1 MQLIHGH
8 LNTDYRTAIFRKMKI
23 QGTLKWFPDQ
33 LDLKTGA
40 VKNRDDSLLQFL
52 KRKKK
57 GLEYD
62 ELHPWLLP
70 FRTYFSC
77 PFNDQMPSLHYDV
90 YYVYFLRVVHNK
102 MIGVKWIYVSY
113 FDIYTPNG
121 NARRRPFNNYSHC
134 RSLL

>member
-1 MQLIHGH
+1 MIPRSIGFENRCSQKQGRFFI
-8 LNTDYRTAIFRKMKI
+8 AIFEE
-23 QGTLKWFPDQ
+23 
-33 LDLKTGA
+33 
-40 VKNRDDSLLQFL
+40 
-52 KRKKK
+52 KKK

-102 MIGVKWIYVSY
+102 MIGVK
-113 FDIYTPNG
+113 
-121 NARRRPFNNYSHC
+121 
-134 RSLL
+134 